1 MLLGLLALFCGADA
15 EPKNLA
21 NYYLENLDTIQTPEQ
36 RNEAILKCLAQIG
49 SIVDNAAS
57 IQAIQAELT
66 GKFNG
71 VMMALDSRD
80 RDLKTRYS
88 KIYDSLNSLE
98 DRTSSSIN
106 QTFTKVSE
114 SVRGV
119 RTTMISKLAESIET
133 ALSKGRNAA
142 AEVEHNVAGA
152 VEGHQQ
158 TSLIM
163 ALVYFGIFQVL
174 LAISLYLI
182 RAYVK
187 NEELAL

>member
-1 MLLGLLALFCGADA
+1 
-15 EPKNLA
+15 
-21 NYYLENLDTIQTPEQ
+21 
-36 RNEAILKCLAQIG
+36 LAQIA

-57 IQAIQAELT
+57 IHAIQTELT

-80 RDLKTRYS
+80 RDFKTRYA
-88 KIYDSLNSLE
+88 KIYESLNSLE
-98 DRTSSSIN
+98 DQTSALIN
-106 QTFTKVSE
+106 ETFTNVSQ

-119 RTTMISKLAESIET
+119 RTTIVSRLAQSIEA
-133 ALSKGRNAA
+133 ALGKGRSAA
-142 AEVEHNVAGA
+142 AEVEHNVVGA

-163 ALVYFGIFQVL
+163 ALVYFGIFQGV

-187 NEELAL
+187 NENLTL